1 MLVKEVK
8 QMVTFYIHLVK
19 RIFRI
24 IISYKKFKQSN
35 IFGNLNM
42 ISRQKRIFTN
52 YWQSRSI
59 AVVPLPILMSIGKV
73 CFFLCSLNLLIIEA
87 GTAAVK

>member
-42 ISRQKRIFTN
+42 ISRQKCIFTN
-52 YWQSRSI
+52 Y
-59 AVVPLPILMSIGKV
+59 
-73 CFFLCSLNLLIIEA
+73 
-87 GTAAVK
+87 